1 MTDHRETA
9 MTGTRTFVIVGGG
22 LAGAKAAE
30 TLRSE
35 GFDGRVVL
43 IEADAERP
51 YERPPLSKDLLL
63 GKSEREKAF
72 VHEPTWYADNN
83 VELVSQQE
91 VVSVDP
97 AAHEVELANGQ
108 RLAYDRLLLT
118 TGSSP
123 RHLDV
128 PGADRAGVLYLRKL
142 ADSDRIAAALQPGAN
157 IVIIGAGWSGL
168 EVAAAARN
176 HGANVTVVES
186 LRLPLHR
193 VLGDEVARIFANLH
207 VANGVVFH
215 FGAQVQE
222 ITDTSVKLADGTE
235 LPADTV
241 VVGVG
246 IRPNVELA
254 EGAGLEVDNGVVA
267 DAALRTS
274 NQDIF
279 AAGDLANAYHPVLGR
294 RIRVEHWSA
303 ALNGGPA
310 AAKSML
316 GQDVSYEKIPYFF
329 TDQYDLGMEYSGYV
343 EPGGYDQVV
352 FRGGTAVEGG
362 KSPEFVA
369 FWVKDGRVL
378 AGMNVNVWDV
388 QDDIVALVKAG
399 YAGKAVDLAKL
410 ANPDVSLKEVLPQT

>member
-1 MTDHRETA
+1 MT
-9 MTGTRTFVIVGGG
+9 TFVIVGGG

-30 TLRSE
+30 TLRTE

-72 VHEPTWYADNN
+72 VHPADWYAEHN
-83 VELVSQQE
+83 VDLTLQRQVAA
-91 VVSVDP
+91 VDRS
-97 AAHEVELANGQ
+97 AHEVVFADGE
-108 RLAYDRLLLT
+108 RLAYDKLLLT

-123 RHLDV
+123 RRLDL
-128 PGADRAGVLYLRKL
+128 PGADLPGVLYLRKL
-142 ADSDRIAAALQPGAN
+142 PDSDRIAAALKPGAN
-157 IVIIGAGWSGL
+157 IVIIGAGWIGL
-168 EVAAAARN
+168 EIAAAARH
-176 HGANVTVVES
+176 HGANVTVVET

-207 VANGVVFH
+207 TANGVTFH
-215 FGAQVQE
+215 FGAQVRELTGDGQ
-222 ITDTSVKLADGTE
+222 VRAVVLADGTE
-235 LPADTV
+235 LPADAV

-246 IRPNVELA
+246 ITPNVELA
-254 EGAGLEVDNGVVA
+254 QAAGIDVDNGVLT

-274 NQDIF
+274 DPDVF
-279 AAGDLANAYHPVLGR
+279 AAGDVANFYHPILGR
-294 RIRVEHWSA
+294 RVRVEHWSA

-316 GQDVSYEKIPYFF
+316 GQAVSYEKIPYFF
-329 TDQYDLGMEYSGYV
+329 TDQYDLGMEYSGFV

-352 FRGGTAVEGG
+352 FRGGTTVEGG

-399 YAGKAVDLAKL
+399 YAGQAVDLGKL
-410 ANPDVSLKEVLPQT
+410 ADPGVPLGELLK

>member
-1 MTDHRETA
+1 MTDN
-9 MTGTRTFVIVGGG
+9 TFVIVGGG

-30 TLRSE
+30 TLRKE

-43 IEADAERP
+43 VDADAERP

-72 VHEPTWYADNN
+72 VHPATWYDENN
-83 VELVSQQE
+83 VDLTLQRE
-91 VVSVDP
+91 VAGVDA
-97 AAHEVELANGQ
+97 AAHEVVFADGQ
-108 RLAYDRLLLT
+108 RLAYNKLLLT

-123 RHLDV
+123 RRLDV
-128 PGADRAGVLYLRKL
+128 PGADRPGVLYLRKL
-142 ADSDRIAAALQPGAN
+142 ADSDRIAAALKPGAN
-157 IVIIGAGWSGL
+157 IVIIGAGWIGL
-168 EVAAAARN
+168 EIAAAARH
-176 HGANVTVVES
+176 HGANVTVVET

-215 FGAQVQE
+215 FGAQVRE
-222 ITDTSVKLADGTE
+222 LTGDDRVRAVVLADGTE
-235 LPADTV
+235 LPADAV

-246 IRPNVELA
+246 ITPNVELA
-254 EGAGLEVDNGVVA
+254 QAAGIDVDNGVVT
-267 DAALRTS
+267 DASLRTS
-274 NQDIF
+274 NPDVF
-279 AAGDLANAYHPVLGR
+279 AAGDVANFYHPVLGQHV
-294 RIRVEHWSA
+294 RVEHWSA

-310 AAKSML
+310 AARSML

-352 FRGGTAVEGG
+352 FRGGTTVEGG

-399 YAGKAVDLAKL
+399 YGGKTVDLAKL
-410 ANPDVSLKEVLPQT
+410 ADPGVPLGELVK

>member
-1 MTDHRETA
+1 MTDN
-9 MTGTRTFVIVGGG
+9 TFVIVGGG

-30 TLRSE
+30 TLRTE

-72 VHEPTWYADNN
+72 VHPADWYTEHHVDLA
-83 VELVSQQE
+83 LQRE
-91 VVSVDP
+91 VAGVDA
-97 AAHEVELANGQ
+97 AAHEVVFADGQ
-108 RLAYDRLLLT
+108 RLGYDKLLLT

-123 RHLDV
+123 RRLDV
-128 PGADRAGVLYLRKL
+128 PGADKSGVLYLRKL
-142 ADSDRIAAALQPGAN
+142 ADSDRIATALKPGAN
-157 IVIIGAGWSGL
+157 IVIIGAGWIGL
-168 EVAAAARN
+168 EIAAAARH
-176 HGANVTVVES
+176 HGANVTVVET

-207 VANGVVFH
+207 RANGVVFH
-215 FGAQVQE
+215 FGAQVRE
-222 ITDTSVKLADGTE
+222 LTGDDRVRAVVLADGTE
-235 LPADTV
+235 LPADAV

-246 IRPNVELA
+246 ITPNVELA
-254 EGAGLEVDNGVVA
+254 QAAGLDVDNGVVT

-274 NQDIF
+274 NQDVF
-279 AAGDLANAYHPVLGR
+279 AAGDVANFYHPVLGQ

-310 AAKSML
+310 AARSML

-343 EPGGYDQVV
+343 EPGGYDRVV
-352 FRGGTAVEGG
+352 FRGNTAVEDG
-362 KSPEFVA
+362 KAPEFVA

-378 AGMNVNVWDV
+378 AGMNVNIWDV

-399 YAGKAVDLAKL
+399 YAGKAVDVEKL
-410 ANPDVSLKEVLPQT
+410 ADAGVPLGDLLK

>member
-1 MTDHRETA
+1 MTDK
-9 MTGTRTFVIVGGG
+9 RTFVIVGGG

-30 TLRSE
+30 TLRTE

-43 IEADAERP
+43 IESDAERP

-72 VHEPTWYADNN
+72 VHPANWYSENN
-83 VELVSQQE
+83 VELTQAT
-91 VVSVDP
+91 VVGLDA
-97 AAHEVELANGQ
+97 AAHEVELSDGR
-108 RLAYDRLLLT
+108 RLTYDRLLLT

-123 RHLDV
+123 RALDL
-128 PGADRAGVLYLRKL
+128 PGADLDGVLYLRKL
-142 ADSDRIAAALQPGAN
+142 RDSDRIAAAIKPEAN
-157 IVIIGAGWSGL
+157 IVVIGAGWIGL
-168 EVAAAARN
+168 EVAAAARH
-176 HGANVTVVES
+176 HGANVTVVET

-207 VANGVVFH
+207 RANGVVFH
-215 FGAQVQE
+215 FGAQVRE
-222 ITDTSVKLADGTE
+222 LSGSGHVSAVVLADGTE
-235 LPADTV
+235 LPADAV

-254 EGAGLEVDNGVVA
+254 QAAGLEIDNGVVA
-267 DAALRTS
+267 DASLRTS
-274 NQDIF
+274 DPDVF
-279 AAGDLANAYHPVLGR
+279 VAGDVANADHPVLGR
-294 RIRVEHWSA
+294 RVRVEHWSA

-310 AAKSML
+310 AARSML

-343 EPGGYDQVV
+343 EPGGYDRVV
-352 FRGGTAVEGG
+352 FRGATAVEGG

-399 YAGKAVDLAKL
+399 YAGKAVDLGRL
-410 ANPDVSLKEVLPQT
+410 ADSSVSLREVVPQP

>member
-1 MTDHRETA
+1 MTDN
-9 MTGTRTFVIVGGG
+9 TFVIVGGG

-30 TLRSE
+30 TLRKE

-43 IEADAERP
+43 VDADAERP

-72 VHEPTWYADNN
+72 VHPATWYAENN
-83 VELVSQQE
+83 VDLTLQRE
-91 VVSVDP
+91 VAGVDA
-97 AAHEVELANGQ
+97 AAHEVVFADGQ
-108 RLAYDRLLLT
+108 RLAYDKLLLA

-123 RHLDV
+123 RRLDL
-128 PGADRAGVLYLRKL
+128 PGADRPGVLYLRKL
-142 ADSDRIAAALQPGAN
+142 ADSDRIAAALKPGAN
-157 IVIIGAGWSGL
+157 IVIIGAGWIGL
-168 EVAAAARN
+168 EIAAAARH
-176 HGANVTVVES
+176 HGANVTVVET

-207 VANGVVFH
+207 TANGVVFH
-215 FGAQVQE
+215 FGAQVRE
-222 ITDTSVKLADGTE
+222 LTGDDRVRAVVLADGTE
-235 LPADTV
+235 LPADAV

-246 IRPNVELA
+246 ITPNVELA
-254 EGAGLEVDNGVVA
+254 QAAGVDVDNGVVT
-267 DAALRTS
+267 DASLRTS
-274 NQDIF
+274 NPDVF
-279 AAGDLANAYHPVLGR
+279 AAGDVANAYHPVLGQ

-310 AAKSML
+310 AARSML

-352 FRGGTAVEGG
+352 FRGGTTVEGG

-399 YAGKAVDLAKL
+399 YSGKSVDLGKL
-410 ANPDVSLKEVLPQT
+410 ADPAVPLGDLLT

>member
-1 MTDHRETA
+1 MTDN
-9 MTGTRTFVIVGGG
+9 TFVIVGGG

-30 TLRSE
+30 TLRTE

-72 VHEPTWYADNN
+72 VHPADWYTEHN
-83 VELVSQQE
+83 VDLALQREVAGVDAAARE
-91 VVSVDP
+91 VVFAD
-97 AAHEVELANGQ
+97 GQ
-108 RLAYDRLLLT
+108 RLGYDKLLLT

-123 RHLDV
+123 RRLDV
-128 PGADRAGVLYLRKL
+128 PGADKSGVLYLRKL
-142 ADSDRIAAALQPGAN
+142 ADSDRIAAALKPGAN
-157 IVIIGAGWSGL
+157 IVIIGAGWIGL
-168 EVAAAARN
+168 EIAAAARH
-176 HGANVTVVES
+176 HGANVTVVET

-207 VANGVVFH
+207 RANGVVFH
-215 FGAQVQE
+215 FGAQVRE
-222 ITDTSVKLADGTE
+222 LTGDDRVRAVVLADGTE
-235 LPADTV
+235 LPADAV

-246 IRPNVELA
+246 ITPNVELA
-254 EGAGLEVDNGVVA
+254 QAAGLDVDNGVVT

-274 NQDIF
+274 NQDVF
-279 AAGDLANAYHPVLGR
+279 AAGDVANFYHPVLGQ

-310 AAKSML
+310 AARSML

-343 EPGGYDQVV
+343 EPGGYDRVV
-352 FRGGTAVEGG
+352 FRGKTDVEEG

-378 AGMNVNVWDV
+378 AGMNVNIWDV
-388 QDDIVALVKAG
+388 QDGIVALVKAG
-399 YAGKAVDLAKL
+399 YAGKAVDVEKL
-410 ANPDVSLKEVLPQT
+410 ADAGVPLGDLLK

>member
-1 MTDHRETA
+1 MTE
-9 MTGTRTFVIVGGG
+9 RTFVIVGGG

-30 TLRSE
+30 TLRKE

-72 VHEPTWYADNN
+72 VHPADWYAENN
-83 VELVSQQE
+83 VDLTLQEE
-91 VVSVDP
+91 VVGVDP
-97 AAHEVELANGQ
+97 AAHEVELSGG
-108 RLAYDRLLLT
+108 RRIGYDRLLLT

-123 RHLDV
+123 RKLEV
-128 PGADRAGVLYLRKL
+128 PGADLDGVLYLRKL
-142 ADSDRIAAALQPGAN
+142 RDSDRIAAALKPGAN
-157 IVIIGAGWSGL
+157 VVIIGAGWIGL
-168 EVAAAARN
+168 ETAAAARH
-176 HGANVTVVES
+176 HGANVTVVET

-207 VANGVVFH
+207 TANGVVFH
-215 FGAQVQE
+215 FGAQVSHLAG
-222 ITDTSVKLADGTE
+222 DGRVSAVVLADGTE

-241 VVGVG
+241 IVGVG

-254 EGAGLEVDNGVVA
+254 EAAGIAVDNGVVA
-267 DAALRTS
+267 DAALKS
-274 NQDIF
+274 SDPDVF
-279 AAGDLANAYHPVLGR
+279 VAGDVANAYHPVLGQ

-310 AAKSML
+310 AARSML

-352 FRGGTAVEGG
+352 FRGGTTVEGG

-399 YAGKAVDLAKL
+399 YAGKAVDLGKL
-410 ANPDVSLKEVLPQT
+410 ADPSVSLNELVTAG